1 MILLGKGP
9 KAPINHR
16 DLLFWTK
23 WLLRQRD
30 GYIQN
35 KKSFIGWR
43 GLEGVGSSDDLNGD
57 PGEFNDK
64 VLIVHESQNNK
75 IQACRVLAKEV
86 QLLSLGPNI
95 YLPLHISF
103 LSGFARGEEVQ
114 TGWWKNFLTM
124 WCNKYLNRVSFME
137 MRMSLYLRG
146 ASSSK

>member
-1 MILLGKGP
+1 MILIGRGL
-9 KAPINHR
+9 KALINNR
-16 DLLFWTK
+16 DLLLWTK
-23 WLLRQRD
+23 RLLRHR
-30 GYIQN
+30 GGCIQN

-43 GLEGVGSSDDLNGD
+43 GLVGVGSSDDLNGD
-57 PGEFNDK
+57 PGKFNDK
-64 VLIVHESQNNK
+64 VLIVHKSQHNK

-86 QLLSLGPNI
+86 QLLSLRPNI

-114 TGWWKNFLTM
+114 TGWWTNFLTM
-124 WCNKYLNRVSFME
+124 WCNEYLNRVSFME